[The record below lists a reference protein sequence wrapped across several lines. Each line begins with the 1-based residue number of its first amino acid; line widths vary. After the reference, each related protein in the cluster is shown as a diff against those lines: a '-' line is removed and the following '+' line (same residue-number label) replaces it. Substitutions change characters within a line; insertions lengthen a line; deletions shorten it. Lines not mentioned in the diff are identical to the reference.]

1 MSYLQK
7 LEKIVKKN
15 TSNVVI
21 GLDTDITKIPA
32 FLKDDSNPML
42 EFNKRI
48 ISATKSDVAG
58 YKLNMAFY
66 EEAGGIGLTAMKETV
81 KFIPKDMIIIC
92 DAKRGDIGSTD
103 ELYAKAYFDNYEFD
117 AITFSPYLGSDS
129 IEPFLKRKGKMVYVL
144 ALTSNPGGKDLQ
156 MLKAGGKFIYEK
168 VIELG
173 MKWGKADNVG
183 FVIGAN
189 HPAEIKK
196 VLAKYKNVS
205 LLIPGVGAQ
214 KADTK
219 KLLAS
224 LRGNRNFVINSSRA
238 IIYAAG
244 DKCKEEDFE
253 GKIQDAIDALNETI
267 NQNL

>member
-1 MSYLQK
+1 LSYLQK

-15 TSNVVI
+15 SSNVVI
-21 GLDTDITKIPA
+21 GLDTDIIKIPA
-32 FLKDDSNPML
+32 FFREDSNPVL

-48 ISATKSDVAG
+48 ISATKNDCAG

-81 KFIPKDMIIIC
+81 RFIPKDMIIIC
-92 DAKRGDIGSTD
+92 DAKRGDMGNTD
-103 ELYAKAYFDNYEFD
+103 EMYAKAYFDNYEFD

-129 IEPFLKRKGKMVYVL
+129 IEPFLKRRGKMVYIL
-144 ALTSNPGGKDLQ
+144 ALTSNPGSKDLQ
-156 MLKAGGKFIYEK
+156 MLKVGPKYLYEK

-173 MKWGKADNVG
+173 MKWGNAENVG

-196 VLAKYKNVS
+196 VMAKYKNVS
-205 LLIPGVGAQ
+205 LLLPGVGAQ
-214 KADTK
+214 KADVK
-219 KLLAS
+219 KLLGS
-224 LRGNRNFVINSSRA
+224 LSNKNFVINSSRG

-253 GKIQDAIDALNETI
+253 GKILDAIDALNETI
-267 NQNL
+267 NQNI